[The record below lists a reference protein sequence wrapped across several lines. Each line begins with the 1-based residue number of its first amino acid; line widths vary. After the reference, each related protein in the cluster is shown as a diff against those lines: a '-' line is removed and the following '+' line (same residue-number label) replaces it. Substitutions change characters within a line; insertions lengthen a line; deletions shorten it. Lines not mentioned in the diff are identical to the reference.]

1 MFQPGKAM
9 TSMFQ
14 LIRAEFASWPFI
26 APNADAEKEMVYWF
40 RSPIWSIDNS
50 TCPRAHNSW
59 QLYSQLNPSAGKMS
73 QKFEPT
79 GKKIGVDFLRPG
91 KMISQNVWWLGI
103 WLCWYASTVMQPA
116 SMANMASP
124 SGRLGLDDIQV
135 IFKDV
140 DTVDKQNPAFITTET
155 VFFV

>member
-1 MFQPGKAM
+1 
-9 TSMFQ
+9 
-14 LIRAEFASWPFI
+14 
-26 APNADAEKEMVYWF
+26 
-40 RSPIWSIDNS
+40 
-50 TCPRAHNSW
+50 
-59 QLYSQLNPSAGKMS
+59 
-73 QKFEPT
+73 
-79 GKKIGVDFLRPG
+79 
-91 KMISQNVWWLGI
+91 
-103 WLCWYASTVMQPA
+103 MQPA